1 MFTKEMIKDYA
12 DKLLIGLTD
21 EEVNTLLDEFDVI
34 KDNMELIDKIP
45 NLKDVE
51 PLSFPY
57 DMTTDTLRKD
67 VADES
72 LTIDEIIQNC
82 DDTIEGCIEVPKV
95 VG

>member
-1 MFTKEMIKDYA
+1 MFTKEEIKTFA

-21 EEVNTLLDEFDVI
+21 EEVDTLLDEFDVI

-45 NLKDVE
+45 NLKEVE
-51 PLSFPY
+51 PLHFPY
-57 DMTTDTLRKD
+57 DMKNDSLRED
-67 VADES
+67 IAEES

-82 DDTIEGCIEVPKV
+82 DATIEGCIEVPKV

>member
-57 DMTTDTLRKD
+57 DMTTDTLRD
-67 VADES
+67 DIAEES
-72 LTIDEIIQNC
+72 LTNDEIIQNC

>member
-1 MFTKEMIKDYA
+1 MFTKEMINDYA

-45 NLKDVE
+45 NLKEVE

-57 DMTTDTLRKD
+57 DMTTDTLRGD
-67 VADES
+67 IAEES
-72 LTIDEIIQNC
+72 LSIDEIIQNC

>member
-1 MFTKEMIKDYA
+1 MFTKEMINDYA
-12 DKLLIGLTD
+12 NKLLIGLTE

-57 DMTTDTLRKD
+57 DITTDTLRDD
-67 VADES
+67 VAEES
-72 LTIDEIIQNC
+72 LTLDEIIQNC

>member
-1 MFTKEMIKDYA
+1 MFTKEMINDYA

-34 KDNMELIDKIP
+34 KNNMELIDKIP
-45 NLKDVE
+45 NLKEVE
-51 PLSFPY
+51 PLHFPY
-57 DMTTDTLRKD
+57 DMTTDTLRED
-67 VADES
+67 VAEES